1 MTIAPTLQTYL
12 DQNVAYDLIPHE
24 PAMTSMRTAQACH
37 ISGDDLAKGIVL
49 RRNGTYI
56 LAVLPAS
63 HRIHFSDLRLQLGD
77 DISLASEDEIAQLF
91 LDCAR
96 GAVPPI
102 GNCYGLDVVI
112 DESINERP
120 EVYLEGGDH
129 ETLIHMGHTQFAQLT
144 KDAQH
149 GRFSVH
155 D

>member
-12 DQNVAYDLIPHE
+12 DQNVTYDLIPHE

-49 RRNGTYI
+49 RRKGAYI

-63 HRIHFSDLRLQLGD
+63 RRIHFSDLRLQLGD

-120 EVYLEGGDH
+120 EVYMEGGDH

>member
-12 DQNVAYDLIPHE
+12 DQNFTYDVIPHE

-49 RRNGTYI
+49 RRNGAYI

-91 LDCAR
+91 PDCAR

-120 EVYLEGGDH
+120 EVYMEGGDH

>member
-12 DQNVAYDLIPHE
+12 DRNVTYDLIPHE
-24 PAMTSMRTAQACH
+24 PAMTSMRTAQVCH
-37 ISGDDLAKGIVL
+37 ISGDYLAKGIVL
-49 RRNGTYI
+49 RRTDGYL

-63 HRIHFSDLRLQLGD
+63 RRIHFPDLRLQLGD
-77 DISLASEDEIAQLF
+77 DISLASEREIAQLF

-112 DESINERP
+112 DESINEQP
-120 EVYLEGGDH
+120 EVYMEGGDH
-129 ETLIHMGHTQFAQLT
+129 ETLIHMGHTQFVQSTEGAQY
-144 KDAQH
+144 

>member
-12 DQNVAYDLIPHE
+12 DQNVTYDLIPHE

-37 ISGDDLAKGIVL
+37 IPGDCLAKGIVL
-49 RRNGTYI
+49 RRNGGYA

-63 HRIHFSDLRLQLGD
+63 HHIHWPDLRLQFGD
-77 DISLASEDEIAQLF
+77 DISLASEDEISQLF

-96 GAVPPI
+96 GAVPPV
-102 GNCYGLDVVI
+102 GKCYGLDVVI
-112 DESINERP
+112 DESINEQP
-120 EVYLEGGDH
+120 EVYMEGGDH
-129 ETLIHMGHTQFAQLT
+129 ETLVRMGHTQFAQIT
-144 KDAQH
+144 ADAQH

>member
-12 DQNVAYDLIPHE
+12 DQNVTYDVIPHE

-49 RRNGTYI
+49 RRNGAYI

-112 DESINERP
+112 DESINEQP
-120 EVYLEGGDH
+120 EVYMEGGDH
-129 ETLIHMGHTQFAQLT
+129 ETLVHMGHTQFAQIT
-144 KDAQH
+144 ADAQR

>member
-12 DQNVAYDLIPHE
+12 DQNVTYDLIPHE

-49 RRNGTYI
+49 RRNGAYI

-63 HRIHFSDLRLQLGD
+63 RRIHFSDLRLQLGD

-120 EVYLEGGDH
+120 EVYMEGGDH
-129 ETLIHMGHTQFAQLT
+129 ETLIHIGHTQFAQLT
-144 KDAQH
+144 KDAQR

>member
-12 DQNVAYDLIPHE
+12 DQNVTHDLIPHE

-37 ISGDDLAKGIVL
+37 ISGEDLAKGIVL
-49 RRNGTYI
+49 RRNGAYI

-63 HRIHFSDLRLQLGD
+63 HCIHFSDLRLQLGD
-77 DISLASEDEIAQLF
+77 DISLAGEDEIAQLF

-112 DESINERP
+112 DESIDERP
-120 EVYLEGGDH
+120 EVYMEGGDH

-155 D
+155 N